1 MSGVHPAMTLTV
13 VIADDEEPSRERL
26 RTLAGTFPDL
36 RVVGDTA
43 DGQAALRL
51 IDELRPDV
59 ALLSLATPGLGGLE
73 VARRMRHRAAVV
85 FITPYDR
92 NAIAA
97 FELQAVDYLLKP
109 FDDVRFKAAIERA
122 RERAQSAPDLTDGER
137 LRHALYESGHLTRVF
152 VRERN
157 RILVVPTGDIERLE
171 ARGDYVALHA
181 GAKRHLVQVTIAD
194 MERRLDPGRFVRV
207 HRSHIVNLDYVVAF
221 NTDPKGALEVELRGG
236 TKLSV
241 SRSRAQALR
250 NLVL

>member
-1 MSGVHPAMTLTV
+1 MTLTV
-13 VIADDEEPSRERL
+13 VIAEDEESSRERL
-26 RTLAGTFPDL
+26 LALAAAFPDV
-36 RVVGDTA
+36 RVVGETG
-43 DGQAALRL
+43 DGHAALRL
-51 IDELRPDV
+51 IDDLRPDV
-59 ALLSLATPGLGGLE
+59 ALLSLGLDGLGGLE
-73 VARRMRHRAAVV
+73 VARRIRHRPVVV
-85 FITPYDR
+85 FTTPFDR

-109 FDDVRFKAAIERA
+109 YDDVRFKAAIERA
-122 RERAQSAPDLTDGER
+122 RERAQAAPDLTDGER
-137 LRHALYESGHLTRVF
+137 LRHALYESGHLSRVF

-171 ARGDYVALHA
+171 ARGDYVALHV
-181 GAKRHLVQVTIAD
+181 GSKRHLVQVTIAD

-236 TKLSV
+236 TRLSV

>member
-1 MSGVHPAMTLTV
+1 MTLTV

-26 RTLAGTFPDL
+26 RTLSAASADV
-36 RVVGDTA
+36 RVVGETG
-43 DGQAALRL
+43 DGPTALRL

-59 ALLSLATPGLGGLE
+59 ALLSLAMPGFGGLE
-73 VARRMRHRAAVV
+73 VARRMRHRPAVV
-85 FITPYDR
+85 FTTPFDR
-92 NAIAA
+92 NAVAA

-109 FDDVRFKAAIERA
+109 FDEIRFKAAIERA
-122 RERAQSAPDLTDGER
+122 RERATVAPDLADGDR
-137 LRHALYESGHLTRVF
+137 LRQALYESGHLTRVF
-152 VRERN
+152 VRERT

-171 ARGDYVALHA
+171 ARGDYVALHV
-181 GAKRHLVQVTIAD
+181 GPKRHLVQVTIAD
-194 MERRLDPGRFVRV
+194 MERMLDPGRFVRV

>member
-1 MSGVHPAMTLTV
+1 MTVTL
-13 VIADDEEPSRERL
+13 VIAEDEEPSREQL
-26 RTLAGTFPDL
+26 LALAAALSDL
-36 RVVGDTA
+36 RVVGETG
-43 DGQAALRL
+43 DGHAALRL

-59 ALLSLATPGLGGLE
+59 ALLSLAMPGLGGLE
-73 VARRMRHRAAVV
+73 VARRMRHRPAVI
-85 FITPYDR
+85 FTTTFDR
-92 NAIAA
+92 NAVAA

-109 FDDVRFKAAIERA
+109 YNDVRFKAAIERA
-122 RERAQSAPDLTDGER
+122 RERQAAPDLTDGER
-137 LRHALYESGHLTRVF
+137 LRHALYGSGHLTRVF

-171 ARGDYVALHA
+171 ARGDYVALHV

-194 MERRLDPGRFVRV
+194 MERMLDPGRFVRV

-221 NTDPKGALEVELRGG
+221 NTDPKGALEVELRSGMR
-236 TKLSV
+236 LSV